1 MLTLALSVQSG
12 SLDAISSK
20 KALCEHLSNAISGEA
35 FSWSEEAGFNT
46 MRTEPL
52 IPKLKYFC

>member
-1 MLTLALSVQSG
+1 MLSLALGVQSG

-20 KALCEHLSNAISGEA
+20 KALCEHLSNEISGEA
-35 FSWSEEAGFNT
+35 LSWSQGAGFNW
-46 MRTEPL
+46 MRRESL

>member
-20 KALCEHLSNAISGEA
+20 KALCEHLSNEISGEA
-35 FSWSEEAGFNT
+35 FSRLQEAGFNQ

-52 IPKLKYFC
+52 VPKLKYFC